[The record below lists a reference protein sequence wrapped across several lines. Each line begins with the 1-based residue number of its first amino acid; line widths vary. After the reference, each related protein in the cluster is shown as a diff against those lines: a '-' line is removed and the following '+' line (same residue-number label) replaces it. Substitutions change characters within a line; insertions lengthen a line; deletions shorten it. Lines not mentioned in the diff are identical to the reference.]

1 MAKYKIAEIP
11 GDGIGPDVMAA
22 AVKVLKKLEET
33 RDLSFEFNKLVVGDE
48 LKERTG
54 VALPPGTIDEIR
66 KSDVALFAAVGDTA
80 REVILPIRQHLDLYV
95 NLRPAKVYPNVPH
108 LKEDVDIVM
117 VRENTEGIYKMIGD
131 RGDGWG
137 MNVRVITAKASER
150 IARYAFE
157 YAVKYDRKL
166 VTSVH
171 KSNVLNYSCGV
182 FQEACQRVAEEYPSV
197 EFNEVLVDACAMR
210 LITRPETFDVIVTT
224 NLFGDILSDEAAG
237 LVGGLGM
244 TPSGNIG
251 DDHAMFEPIH
261 GTAPRL
267 AGSGRANPMATILSA
282 GMMLD
287 WLGEKDSAAAIE
299 KAVID
304 VLKEAKTLTP
314 DLKGSA
320 KTMDVADAVSEKLA

>member
-1 MAKYKIAEIP
+1 MVKYKIAEIP

-22 AVKVLKKLEET
+22 AVKVLETLEET
-33 RDLSFEFNKLVVGDE
+33 RDLSFEFNRLVVGDE

-66 KSDVALFAAVGDTA
+66 KADVALFAAVGDTA
-80 REVILPIRQHLDLYV
+80 REVILPIRQQLDLYV

-137 MNVRVITAKASER
+137 INVRVITAKASER

-182 FQEACQRVAEEYPSV
+182 FQEACQRVAEEYPNV

-210 LITRPETFDVIVTT
+210 LILRPEAFDVIVTT

-267 AGSGRANPMATILSA
+267 AGTGRANPMATILSA

-287 WLGEKDSAAAIE
+287 WLGEKDSAAVIE

-314 DLKGSA
+314 DLGGSA
-320 KTMDVADAVSEKLA
+320 KTMDVAVAVSEKL

>member
-1 MAKYKIAEIP
+1 MAKYKITEIP

-22 AVKVLKKLEET
+22 AVKVLEKVEET
-33 RDLSFEFNKLVVGDE
+33 RNLSFEFKKLDVGDE

-54 VALPPGTIDEIR
+54 IALPPGTIDEIR
-66 KSDVALFAAVGDTA
+66 KTDVALFAAVGDTA
-80 REVILPIRQHLDLYV
+80 REVILPIRQQLDLYA

-108 LKEDVDIVM
+108 LKENVDIVM

-131 RGDGWG
+131 RGDGYG
-137 MNVRVITAKASER
+137 INVRVITAKASER
-150 IARYAFE
+150 IAKYAFE
-157 YAVKYDRKL
+157 YAVKNHRKL

-182 FQEACQRVAEEYPSV
+182 FQDACQRVAEEYPSI

-210 LITRPETFDVIVTT
+210 LITRPEAFDVIVTT
-224 NLFGDILSDEAAG
+224 NLFGDVLSDEAAG

-251 DDHAMFEPIH
+251 DEHAMFEPIH

-282 GMMLD
+282 GLMLD
-287 WLGEKDSAAAIE
+287 WLGEKESAAAIE

-320 KTMDVADAVSEKLA
+320 TTMEVAAAVSEKLA

>member
-1 MAKYKIAEIP
+1 LTKYRIARIP

-22 AVKVLKKLEET
+22 AVKVLEAVEET
-33 RDLSFEFNKLVVGDE
+33 RDIGFDFVELEVGDD
-48 LKERTG
+48 LKARTG
-54 VALPPGTIDEIR
+54 VALPPGTIEEIA
-66 KSDVALFAAVGDTA
+66 KSDAGLFAAVGETA
-80 REVILPIRQHLDLYV
+80 KEVILPMRQELDLYV

-137 MNVRVITAKASER
+137 FNVRVITTKASER
-150 IARYAFE
+150 IARWAFD
-157 YAVKYDRKL
+157 YAVKNGREK
-166 VTSVH
+166 VTCVH
-171 KSNVLNYSCGV
+171 KANVLDKSCGV
-182 FQEACQRVAEEYPSV
+182 FQEACQRVAKSYPGVEYD
-197 EFNEVLVDACAMR
+197 EVLVDACAMR
-210 LITRPETFDVIVTT
+210 LILRPEAFDVIVTT

-251 DDHAMFEPIH
+251 DENAVFEPIH

-267 AGSGRANPMATILSA
+267 AGTGRANPMATILSA
-282 GMMLD
+282 SMMLD
-287 WLGEKDSAAAIE
+287 WLGERDTAKNIE
-299 KAVID
+299 DAVIE

-314 DLKGSA
+314 DLGGSSG
-320 KTMDVADAVSEKLA
+320 TMDVAVAVSAKL

>member
-22 AVKVLKKLEET
+22 AVKVLEKLEET
-33 RDLSFEFNKLVVGDE
+33 RDLSFEFKRLVVGDE

-54 VALPPGTIDEIR
+54 VTLPPGTIDEIR
-66 KSDVALFAAVGDTA
+66 KTDVALFAAVGDTA
-80 REVILPIRQHLDLYV
+80 REVILPIRQQLDLYV

-108 LKEDVDIVM
+108 LKENVDIVM

-131 RGDGWG
+131 RGDGYG
-137 MNVRVITAKASER
+137 INVRMITAKASER
-150 IARYAFE
+150 IAKYAFE
-157 YAVKYDRKL
+157 YAVKNHRKL

-182 FQEACQRVAEEYPSV
+182 FQDACQRVAEEYPSI

-210 LITRPETFDVIVTT
+210 LITRPEAFDVIVTT
-224 NLFGDILSDEAAG
+224 NLFGDVLSDEAAG

-251 DDHAMFEPIH
+251 DEHAMFEPIH

-282 GMMLD
+282 GLMLD
-287 WLGEKDSAAAIE
+287 WLGEKESAAAIE

-320 KTMDVADAVSEKLA
+320 TTMEVAAAVSEKLA

>member
-1 MAKYKIAEIP
+1 MTKYKIAKIP

-22 AVKVLKKLEET
+22 AVKVLEALEEN
-33 RDLSFEFNKLVVGDE
+33 RNVSFEFNELPVGDE

-54 VALPPGTIDEIR
+54 IALPSGTIDEIR
-66 KSDVALFAAVGDTA
+66 KSDAAMFAAVGDTA
-80 REVILPIRQHLDLYV
+80 REVLLPIRQQLDLYV

-108 LKEDVDIVM
+108 LKENVDIVM

-137 MNVRVITAKASER
+137 FNVRVITSKASER
-150 IARYAFE
+150 IAKYAFE
-157 YAVKYDRKL
+157 YAVKNDRKL
-166 VTSVH
+166 VTCVH
-171 KSNVLNYSCGV
+171 KSNVLDLSCGV
-182 FQEACQRVAEEYPSV
+182 FQDACQRVAESYPNIEY
-197 EFNEVLVDACAMR
+197 NEVIVDACAMR
-210 LITRPETFDVIVTT
+210 LILRPEAFDVIVTT
-224 NLFGDILSDEAAG
+224 NLFGDILSDETAG

-251 DDHAMFEPIH
+251 DEHAMFEPIH

-267 AGSGRANPMATILSA
+267 AGTGRANPMATILSA

-287 WLGEKDSAAAIE
+287 WLGESETAADIE
-299 KAVID
+299 NAVIK

-314 DLKGSA
+314 DLGGSA
-320 KTMDVADAVSEKLA
+320 KTMDVAKAVSEKLQ

>member
-22 AVKVLKKLEET
+22 AVKVLETLEET
-33 RDLSFEFNKLVVGDE
+33 RDLSFEFNRLVVGDE

-66 KSDVALFAAVGDTA
+66 NADVALFAAVGDTA
-80 REVILPIRQHLDLYV
+80 REVILPIRQQLDLYV

-137 MNVRVITAKASER
+137 INVRVITAKASER

-182 FQEACQRVAEEYPSV
+182 FQEACQRVAEEYPNV

-210 LITRPETFDVIVTT
+210 LILRPEAFDVIVTT

-267 AGSGRANPMATILSA
+267 AGTGRANPMATILSA

-287 WLGEKDSAAAIE
+287 WLGEKDSAAVIE

-314 DLKGSA
+314 DLGGSA
-320 KTMDVADAVSEKLA
+320 KTMDVAVAVSEKL

>member
-22 AVKVLKKLEET
+22 AVKVLEKLEET
-33 RDLSFEFNKLVVGDE
+33 RDLSFEFNRLVVGDE

-66 KSDVALFAAVGDTA
+66 KADVALFAAVGDTA
-80 REVILPIRQHLDLYV
+80 REVILPIRQQLDLYV

-131 RGDGWG
+131 RGDTWG
-137 MNVRVITAKASER
+137 VNVRVITAKASER
-150 IARYAFE
+150 IVRYAFE
-157 YAVKYDRKL
+157 YAVKYGRKL

-182 FQEACQRVAEEYPSV
+182 FQEACQRVAEEYPGV
-197 EFNEVLVDACAMR
+197 KFNEVLVDACAMR
-210 LITRPETFDVIVTT
+210 LITRPEAFDVIVTT

-267 AGSGRANPMATILSA
+267 AGTGRANPMATILSA

-287 WLGEKDSAAAIE
+287 WLGEKDSAAVIE

-314 DLKGSA
+314 DLGGSA
-320 KTMDVADAVSEKLA
+320 KTMDVAVAVSEKL

>member
-22 AVKVLKKLEET
+22 AVKVLEKLEET
-33 RDLSFEFNKLVVGDE
+33 RDLSFEFNRLVVGDE

-80 REVILPIRQHLDLYV
+80 REVILPIRQQLDLFV

-108 LKEDVDIVM
+108 LKENVNIVM

-137 MNVRVITAKASER
+137 INVRVITAKASER
-150 IARYAFE
+150 IARFAFE

-166 VTSVH
+166 VTGVH
-171 KSNVLNYSCGV
+171 KSNVLNYSCGI
-182 FQEACQRVAEEYPSV
+182 FQEACQRVAEEYPGI

-210 LITRPETFDVIVTT
+210 LITRPEAFDVIVTT
-224 NLFGDILSDEAAG
+224 NLFGDVLSDEAAG

-251 DDHAMFEPIH
+251 DDQAMFEPIH

-287 WLGEKDSAAAIE
+287 WLGEKDSAAMIE

-304 VLKEAKTLTP
+304 VLNEAKTLTP

-320 KTMDVADAVSEKLA
+320 TTMDVADAVSEKLA

>member
-1 MAKYKIAEIP
+1 MTKYRIARIP

-22 AVKVLKKLEET
+22 AVKVLEAVEET
-33 RDLSFEFNKLVVGDE
+33 RDIGFDFVELEVGDG
-48 LKERTG
+48 LKARTG
-54 VALPPGTIDEIR
+54 VALPPGTIEEIA
-66 KSDVALFAAVGDTA
+66 KSDAGLFAAVGETA
-80 REVILPIRQHLDLYV
+80 KEVILPMRQELDLYV

-137 MNVRVITAKASER
+137 FNVRVITTKASER
-150 IARYAFE
+150 IARWAFD
-157 YAVKYDRKL
+157 YAVKNGREK
-166 VTSVH
+166 VTCVH
-171 KSNVLNYSCGV
+171 KANVLDKSCGV
-182 FQEACQRVAEEYPSV
+182 FQEACQRVAKSYPGVEYD
-197 EFNEVLVDACAMR
+197 EVLVDACAMR
-210 LITRPETFDVIVTT
+210 LILRPEAFDVIVTT

-251 DDHAMFEPIH
+251 DENAVFEPIH

-267 AGSGRANPMATILSA
+267 AGTGRANPMATILSA
-282 GMMLD
+282 SMMLD
-287 WLGEKDSAAAIE
+287 WLGERDAAKNIE
-299 KAVID
+299 DAVIE

-314 DLKGSA
+314 DLGGSSG
-320 KTMDVADAVSEKLA
+320 TMDVAVAVSAKL

>member
-1 MAKYKIAEIP
+1 LTKYRIARIP

-22 AVKVLKKLEET
+22 AVKVLEAVEET
-33 RDLSFEFNKLVVGDE
+33 RDIGFDFVELEVGDD
-48 LKERTG
+48 LKARTG
-54 VALPPGTIDEIR
+54 VALPPGTIEEIA
-66 KSDVALFAAVGDTA
+66 KSDAGLFAAVGETA
-80 REVILPIRQHLDLYV
+80 KEVILPMRQELDLYV

-137 MNVRVITAKASER
+137 FNVRVITTKASER
-150 IARYAFE
+150 IARWAFD
-157 YAVKYDRKL
+157 YAVKNGREK
-166 VTSVH
+166 VTCVH
-171 KSNVLNYSCGV
+171 KANVLDKSCGV
-182 FQEACQRVAEEYPSV
+182 FQEACQRVAKSYPGVEYD
-197 EFNEVLVDACAMR
+197 EVLVDACAMR
-210 LITRPETFDVIVTT
+210 LILRPEAFDVIVTT

-251 DDHAMFEPIH
+251 DENAVFEPIH

-267 AGSGRANPMATILSA
+267 AGTGRANPMATILSA
-282 GMMLD
+282 SMMLD
-287 WLGEKDSAAAIE
+287 WLGERDAAKNIE
-299 KAVID
+299 DAVIE

-314 DLKGSA
+314 DLGGSSETTDVAVAVSA
-320 KTMDVADAVSEKLA
+320 KL

>member
-1 MAKYKIAEIP
+1 MTKYKIAEIP

-22 AVKVLKKLEET
+22 AVKVLEKLEET
-33 RDLSFEFNKLVVGDE
+33 RDLSFEFKRLKVGDE
-48 LKERTG
+48 LKGRTG

-66 KSDVALFAAVGDTA
+66 KTDVALFAAVGDTA
-80 REVILPIRQHLDLYV
+80 REVILPIRQQLDLYV

-108 LKEDVDIVM
+108 LKENVDIVM

-131 RGDGWG
+131 RGDSWG
-137 MNVRVITAKASER
+137 VNVRVITAEASER
-150 IARYAFE
+150 IARYAFK

-182 FQEACQRVAEEYPSV
+182 FKEACQRVAEEYPGV

-210 LITRPETFDVIVTT
+210 LILRPEAFDVIVTT

-267 AGSGRANPMATILSA
+267 AGTGRANPMATILSA

-287 WLGEKDSAAAIE
+287 WLGEKDSAAVIE

-314 DLKGSA
+314 DLDGSA
-320 KTMDVADAVSEKLA
+320 TTMDVADAVSEKLV

>member
-66 KSDVALFAAVGDTA
+66 KTDVALFAAVGDTA
-80 REVILPIRQHLDLYV
+80 REVLLPMRQQLDLYV

-117 VRENTEGIYKMIGD
+117 IRENTEGIYKMIGD

-320 KTMDVADAVSEKLA
+320 KTMDVADAVSDKLA

>member
-22 AVKVLKKLEET
+22 AVKVLETLEET
-33 RDLSFEFNKLVVGDE
+33 RDLSFEFNRLVVGDE
-48 LKERTG
+48 LKERAG

-66 KSDVALFAAVGDTA
+66 KADVALFAAVGDTA
-80 REVILPIRQHLDLYV
+80 REVILPIRQQLDLYV

-137 MNVRVITAKASER
+137 INVRVITAKASER

-182 FQEACQRVAEEYPSV
+182 FQEACQRVAEEYPNV

-210 LITRPETFDVIVTT
+210 LILRPEAFDVIVTT

-267 AGSGRANPMATILSA
+267 AGTGRANPMATILSA

-287 WLGEKDSAAAIE
+287 WLGEKESAKVVE

-314 DLKGSA
+314 DLGGDA
-320 KTMDVADAVSEKLA
+320 KTMDVAVAVSEKL

>member
-1 MAKYKIAEIP
+1 MKYKIAEIP
-11 GDGIGPDVMAA
+11 GDGIGPDVIAA
-22 AVKVLKKLEET
+22 AVKVLETLEET
-33 RDLSFEFNKLVVGDE
+33 RDLSFEFNRLVVGDE

-66 KSDVALFAAVGDTA
+66 KADVALFAAVGDTA
-80 REVILPIRQHLDLYV
+80 REVILPIRQQLDLYV

-137 MNVRVITAKASER
+137 INVRVITAKASER

-182 FQEACQRVAEEYPSV
+182 FQEACQRVAEEYPNV

-210 LITRPETFDVIVTT
+210 LILRPEAFDVIVTT

-267 AGSGRANPMATILSA
+267 AGTGRANPMATILSA

-287 WLGEKDSAAAIE
+287 WLGEKDSAAVIE

-314 DLKGSA
+314 DLGGSA
-320 KTMDVADAVSEKLA
+320 KTMDVAVAVSEKL

>member
-1 MAKYKIAEIP
+1 MVKYKIAEIP

-22 AVKVLKKLEET
+22 AIKVLETLEET
-33 RDLSFEFNKLVVGDE
+33 RDLSFEFNRLVVGDE

-66 KSDVALFAAVGDTA
+66 KADVALFAAVGDTA
-80 REVILPIRQHLDLYV
+80 REVILPIRQQLDLYV

-137 MNVRVITAKASER
+137 INVRVITTKASER

-182 FQEACQRVAEEYPSV
+182 FQEACQRVAEEYPNV

-210 LITRPETFDVIVTT
+210 LILRPEAFDVIVTT

-267 AGSGRANPMATILSA
+267 AGTGRANPMATILSA

-287 WLGEKDSAAAIE
+287 WLGEKDSAAVIE

-314 DLKGSA
+314 DLGGSA
-320 KTMDVADAVSEKLA
+320 KTMDVAVAVSEKL

>member
-1 MAKYKIAEIP
+1 MTKYRIARIP

-22 AVKVLKKLEET
+22 AVKVLEAVEET
-33 RDLSFEFNKLVVGDE
+33 RDIGFDFVELEVGDD
-48 LKERTG
+48 LKARTG
-54 VALPPGTIDEIR
+54 VALPPGTIEEIA
-66 KSDVALFAAVGDTA
+66 KSDAGLFAAVGETA
-80 REVILPIRQHLDLYV
+80 KEVILPMRQELDLYV

-137 MNVRVITAKASER
+137 FNVRVITTKASER
-150 IARYAFE
+150 IARWAFD
-157 YAVKYDRKL
+157 YAVKNGREK
-166 VTSVH
+166 VTCVH
-171 KSNVLNYSCGV
+171 KANVLDKSCGV
-182 FQEACQRVAEEYPSV
+182 FQEACQRVAKSYPGVEYD
-197 EFNEVLVDACAMR
+197 EVIVDACAMR
-210 LITRPETFDVIVTT
+210 LILRPEAFDVIVTT

-251 DDHAMFEPIH
+251 DDNAVFEPIH

-267 AGSGRANPMATILSA
+267 AGTGRANPMATILSA
-282 GMMLD
+282 SMMLD
-287 WLGEKDSAAAIE
+287 WLGERDAAKNIE
-299 KAVID
+299 DAVIE

-314 DLKGSA
+314 DLGGSSG
-320 KTMDVADAVSEKLA
+320 TMDVAVAVSAKL

>member
-1 MAKYKIAEIP
+1 MTKYRIAKIP

-22 AVKVLKKLEET
+22 AVKVLEVVEET
-33 RDLSFEFNKLVVGDE
+33 RDIGFDFVELEVGDA
-48 LKERTG
+48 LKARTG
-54 VALPPGTIDEIR
+54 VALPPGTIEEIE
-66 KSDVALFAAVGDTA
+66 KSDAGLFAAVGETA
-80 REVILPIRQHLDLYV
+80 KEVILPMRQELDLFV

-137 MNVRVITAKASER
+137 FNVRVITTKASER
-150 IARYAFE
+150 IARWAFD
-157 YAVKYDRKL
+157 YAVKYEREK
-166 VTSVH
+166 VTCVH
-171 KSNVLNYSCGV
+171 KSNVLDKSCGV
-182 FQEACQRVAEEYPSV
+182 FQEACQHVAGSYPNIEYD
-197 EFNEVLVDACAMR
+197 EVIVDACAMR
-210 LITRPETFDVIVTT
+210 LILRPEAFDVIVTT

-251 DDHAMFEPIH
+251 DNNAVFEPIH

-267 AGSGRANPMATILSA
+267 AGTGRANPMATILSA

-287 WLGEKDSAAAIE
+287 WLGERNAATSIE
-299 KAVID
+299 DAVIE
-304 VLKEAKTLTP
+304 VLNEAKTLTP
-314 DLKGSA
+314 DLGGSA
-320 KTMDVADAVSEKLA
+320 GTMDVAAAVSAKL

>member
-1 MAKYKIAEIP
+1 LTKYRIARIP

-22 AVKVLKKLEET
+22 AVKVLEAVEET
-33 RDLSFEFNKLVVGDE
+33 RDIGFDFVELEVGDD
-48 LKERTG
+48 LKARTG
-54 VALPPGTIDEIR
+54 VALPPGTIEEIE
-66 KSDVALFAAVGDTA
+66 KSDAGLFAAVGETA
-80 REVILPIRQHLDLYV
+80 KEVILPMRQELDLYV

-137 MNVRVITAKASER
+137 FNVRVITTKASER
-150 IARYAFE
+150 IARWAFD
-157 YAVKYDRKL
+157 YAVKYGREK
-166 VTSVH
+166 VTCVH
-171 KSNVLNYSCGV
+171 KANVLDKSCGV
-182 FQEACQRVAEEYPSV
+182 FQDACQRVAEAYPGVEYD
-197 EFNEVLVDACAMR
+197 EVIVDACAMR
-210 LITRPETFDVIVTT
+210 LILRPEVFDVIVTT

-251 DDHAMFEPIH
+251 DENAVFEPIH

-267 AGSGRANPMATILSA
+267 AGTGRANPMATILSA
-282 GMMLD
+282 SMMLD
-287 WLGEKDSAAAIE
+287 WLGERDAAKKIE
-299 KAVID
+299 DAVIE

-314 DLKGSA
+314 DLGGSSG
-320 KTMDVADAVSEKLA
+320 TMDVAVAVSAKL

>member
-1 MAKYKIAEIP
+1 MTKYRIARIP

-22 AVKVLKKLEET
+22 AVKVLEAVEET
-33 RDLSFEFNKLVVGDE
+33 RDIGFDFVELEVGDD
-48 LKERTG
+48 LKARTG
-54 VALPPGTIDEIR
+54 VALPPGTIEEIA
-66 KSDVALFAAVGDTA
+66 KSDAGLFAAVGETA
-80 REVILPIRQHLDLYV
+80 KEVILPMRQELDLYV

-137 MNVRVITAKASER
+137 FNVRVITTKASER
-150 IARYAFE
+150 IARWAFD
-157 YAVKYDRKL
+157 YAVKNGREK
-166 VTSVH
+166 VTCVH
-171 KSNVLNYSCGV
+171 KANVLDKSCGV
-182 FQEACQRVAEEYPSV
+182 FQEACQRVAKSYPGVEYD
-197 EFNEVLVDACAMR
+197 EVLVDACAMR
-210 LITRPETFDVIVTT
+210 LILRPEAFDVIVTT

-251 DDHAMFEPIH
+251 DENAVFEPIH

-267 AGSGRANPMATILSA
+267 AGTGRANPMATILSA
-282 GMMLD
+282 SMMLD
-287 WLGEKDSAAAIE
+287 WLGERDAAKNIE
-299 KAVID
+299 DAVIE

-314 DLKGSA
+314 DLGGSSETTDVAVAVSA
-320 KTMDVADAVSEKLA
+320 KL

>member
-1 MAKYKIAEIP
+1 MARYRIAEIP

-22 AVKVLKKLEET
+22 AISVLERLEET
-33 RDLSFEFNKLVVGDE
+33 RDLSFEFNRLEVGDE

-66 KSDVALFAAVGDTA
+66 KADVALFAAVGDTA
-80 REVILPIRQHLDLYV
+80 REVILPIRQQLDLYV

-131 RGDGWG
+131 QGSGWG
-137 MNVRVITAKASER
+137 INVRVITAEASER

-157 YAVKYDRKL
+157 YAVKYGRKL

-210 LITRPETFDVIVTT
+210 LILRPEAFDVIVTT

-267 AGSGRANPMATILSA
+267 AGTGRANPMATILSA

-287 WLGEKDSAAAIE
+287 WLGENEAASVIE

-304 VLKEAKTLTP
+304 VLREAKTLTP
-314 DLKGSA
+314 DLGGSA
-320 KTMDVADAVSEKLA
+320 KTMDVAAAVSDKL

>member
-11 GDGIGPDVMAA
+11 GDGIGQDVMAA
-22 AVKVLKKLEET
+22 AVKVLEKLEET
-33 RDLSFEFNKLVVGDE
+33 RDLSFEFNRLVVGDE

-66 KSDVALFAAVGDTA
+66 KADVALFAAVGDTA
-80 REVILPIRQHLDLYV
+80 REVILPIRQQLDLYV

-137 MNVRVITAKASER
+137 INVRVITAKASER

-182 FQEACQRVAEEYPSV
+182 FQEACQRVAEEYPNV

-210 LITRPETFDVIVTT
+210 LILRPEAFDVIVTT

-267 AGSGRANPMATILSA
+267 AGTGRANPMATILSA

-287 WLGEKDSAAAIE
+287 WLGEKDSAAVIE

-314 DLKGSA
+314 DLGGSA
-320 KTMDVADAVSEKLA
+320 KTMDVAVAVSEKL

>member
-1 MAKYKIAEIP
+1 MVKYKIAEIP
-11 GDGIGPDVMAA
+11 GDGIGPDVIAA
-22 AVKVLKKLEET
+22 AVKVLETLEET
-33 RDLSFEFNKLVVGDE
+33 RDLSFEFNRLVVGDE

-66 KSDVALFAAVGDTA
+66 KADVALFAAVGDTA
-80 REVILPIRQHLDLYV
+80 REVILPIRQQLDLYV

-137 MNVRVITAKASER
+137 INVRVITAKASER

-182 FQEACQRVAEEYPSV
+182 FQEACQRVAEEYPNV

-210 LITRPETFDVIVTT
+210 LILRPEAFDVIVTT

-267 AGSGRANPMATILSA
+267 AGTGRANPMATILSA

-287 WLGEKDSAAAIE
+287 WLGEKDSAAVIE

-314 DLKGSA
+314 DLGGSA
-320 KTMDVADAVSEKLA
+320 KTMDVAVAVSEKL